1 MILQLLIL
9 EGDPKGGLRLTN
21 EIKTT
26 PADHQPICF
35 PSSRFL
41 ILGISPSEFR
51 DTVAVLNAQKSIS
64 KVTICSFHFNCLIM
78 VFFFR

>member
-9 EGDPKGGLRLTN
+9 EGDPKGGFRLTN

-26 PADHQPICF
+26 LADHQPIYF

-41 ILGISPSEFR
+41 ILGIFLLKVR
-51 DTVAVLNAQKSIS
+51 DTVAVLNGQKSIS
-64 KVTICSFHFNCLIM
+64 CQRTNSTQKHRPTLPCA
-78 VFFFR
+78 